1 MKSEG
6 KNEIVREELSF
17 GASSGSV
24 VRQGSA
30 EQPRA
35 KG

>member
-1 MKSEG
+1 MESEG

-17 GASSGSV
+17 GASGRSV
-24 VRQGSA
+24 VRQGNA
-30 EQPRA
+30 EQLRA